1 VAEPALFWE
10 ALVLAGIDDQVRA
23 AHIRRSP
30 RVALIRGALAL
41 ALLVC
46 LLAGLPGV
54 AAAKDNA
61 ARKLGRGA
69 ANLSLGVLALPAEIV
84 DTTREHGPFMGAT
97 WGLVKGVGM
106 TVATEVVG
114 LWEIL
119 TCPFE
124 FPPDWKPILN
134 PEFPWQRF
142 SAEHRERARPAPAP
156 PRVR

>member
-1 VAEPALFWE
+1 MP
-10 ALVLAGIDDQVRA
+10 AGIDDRVRGLCM
-23 AHIRRSP
+23 HRSP
-30 RVALIRGALAL
+30 RAAVIRRALAL
-41 ALLVC
+41 ALLAGLV
-46 LLAGLPGV
+46 AGLPGL
-54 AAAKDNA
+54 ATAKDNA

-84 DTTREHGPFMGAT
+84 DTTREKGPFMGVT

-119 TCPFE
+119 TCPYE

-142 SAEHRERARPAPAP
+142 SAEHRARARSW
-156 PRVR
+156 

>member
-1 VAEPALFWE
+1 M
-10 ALVLAGIDDQVRA
+10 
-23 AHIRRSP
+23 HRSP
-30 RVALIRGALAL
+30 RAAVIRRALAL
-41 ALLVC
+41 ALLAGLV
-46 LLAGLPGV
+46 AGLPGL
-54 AAAKDNA
+54 ATAKDNA

-84 DTTREHGPFMGAT
+84 DTTREKGPFMGVT

-119 TCPFE
+119 TCPYE

-142 SAEHRERARPAPAP
+142 SAEHRARARPAPAP